1 MTAKTRRFMLN
12 ASNVFFNLSLIALT
26 LVTVIGI
33 LFSIKHGQYVLT
45 GLGIVFM
52 YLVFMGSDVV
62 CRRYLRPRLG

>member
-12 ASNVFFNLSLIALT
+12 ASNVFFVFGLIALT

-33 LFSIKHGQYVLT
+33 LFSIKHGAYVFT

-52 YLVFMGSDVV
+52 YLMFMGSDVV
-62 CRRYLRPRLG
+62 SRRYLRHRIG